1 MSANQSNLGNP
12 QYGYDLVV
20 ATTQE
25 SINATMKE
33 YLYNTVFPTVR
44 MYWNQDEEGNPVPVS
59 YDELMKQTNGTDPLT
74 VQSWTSGDPMTPE
87 IEHINNSDFYFA
99 FEAAIGIPGGLD
111 PSQIPDIVTLQVNS
125 NSVIFNLLCAS
136 FTVVTCTFGRHGLIS
151 VLNVS
156 QPDDAPWMFTST
168 VALKD
173 IFDNENLPPDVQ
185 DQLNN
190 LGPDAFSVQQ
200 LLFDLDNAALESVPT
215 ISGIEP
221 GTPAYNALSQVFV
234 GAYFEAMKEEAQP
247 VLNYAILPNTTSN
260 YDPSTFTLTDLGLE
274 VSPYVNPTTQKQDV
288 LNLNT
293 LNYLG
298 AINNNPLPASVQFGW
313 NWVEQ
318 SEEADFNGV
327 VSIRSDNFIECLRV
341 QFSPSLNNITYKPVC
356 KCWDEKWVELYYSL
370 QFDRDTSP
378 QSYAVTTPRITDADG
393 FTEVLNFNYSQYS
406 GQDGGSP
413 WYGVW
418 GNLSCTYTAASTI
431 AVKGNQMKV
440 NTSVNAYLH
449 VNVEGGVTEGNF
461 ASYASEVIYTL
472 SVDQYGSLLAN
483 VSSPTVVDNSET
495 PDISGWS
502 KFVTLGEVIGMI
514 DSMRSTLQ
522 GVLTTLMDGFDT
534 SINNVINSSQTFVFP
549 GGNTFTFKDVVFSDY
564 QDLVS
569 HITYVQPTGQYAQ
582 KLLESNQSVTAE

>member
-33 YLYNTVFPTVR
+33 YLYNTVFTPVK
-44 MYWNQDEEGNPVPVS
+44 MYWNQDNDGNPVPVS
-59 YDELMKQTNGTDPLT
+59 YDDLMQQTNGTDPLT
-74 VQSWTSGDPMTPE
+74 VHSWNSSDPMTPE
-87 IEHINNSDFYFA
+87 IQNINNSNFYFA
-99 FEAAIGIPGGLD
+99 FEAAIGIPSEMD

-125 NSVIFNLLCAS
+125 NSVVFSLLCAQ
-136 FTVVTCTFGRHGLIS
+136 FTVVTCNFGRHGLLS
-151 VLNVS
+151 LLNVS
-156 QPDDAPWMFTST
+156 QPENAPWMFTST

-185 DQLNN
+185 KELNN
-190 LGPDAFSVQQ
+190 LGPNAFSVQQ
-200 LLFDLDNAALESVPT
+200 LLFDLDNAALESVPV

-221 GTPAYNALSQVFV
+221 GTPAYNALSQVFT
-234 GAYFEAMKEEAQP
+234 GAYFEAMKKTAQP
-247 VLNYAILPNTTSN
+247 VLNYSILPNN
-260 YDPSTFTLTDLGLE
+260 PNDYDPSTFTLTDLALE
-274 VSPYVNPTTQKQDV
+274 VSPYVDPTTKKQDV
-288 LNLNT
+288 PDLNT

-298 AINNNPLPASVQFGW
+298 AINDNSLPASVQFSW
-313 NWVEQ
+313 NWIDQ

-327 VSIRSDNFIECLRV
+327 VSIRSDNFIEWIRS
-341 QFSPSLNNITYKPVC
+341 QFSLSLNSITFKPNC
-356 KCWDEKWVELYYSL
+356 KCWDENWIELYYQIS
-370 QFDRDTSP
+370 FDPDASP
-378 QSYAVTTPRITDADG
+378 QSYSVINPRTTDSGG
-393 FTEVLNFNYSQYS
+393 FTQVLNFNYSQYS

-418 GNLSCTYTAASTI
+418 GNLSCTYTSASTI
-431 AVKGNQMKV
+431 AIKGNQIKV
-440 NTSVNAYLH
+440 NTSVNAFVH

-472 SVDQYGSLLAN
+472 SVNQYGNLVAN
-483 VSSPTVVDNSET
+483 VSPPNVTDNSEN

-502 KFVTLGEVIGMI
+502 KFTSLGTVNDVI
-514 DSMRSTLQ
+514 DAERSYLQ
-522 GVLTTLMDGFDT
+522 GILTDFMDGFDN
-534 SINNVINSSQTFVFP
+534 SISGVANSPQKFVFP

-569 HITYVQPTGQYAQ
+569 HITYVQPTGEYAQ
-582 KLLESNQSVTAE
+582 KLAQFNKIVIEE